1 MSEDYYDFEYLGFES
16 NDSDEYQKGAFLYR
30 FVSQRSHHR
39 YLVRVELYINN
50 LHCIKFYDESDG
62 NFGDFSRITAT
73 FEPRRIFRTVANIG
87 FEVFRKNRSASFM
100 YIGAADYRDLKG
112 WPTRRYRVYKAFI
125 DALDIKDWFE
135 VFDYDEQSM
144 SVLVNLSEMPTEED
158 RQSFLRKIESFAG
171 IISSTD

>member
-16 NDSDEYQKGAFLYR
+16 NDSDEYQKGAFLCR

-100 YIGAADYRDLKG
+100 YIGAADYRDLRAG
-112 WPTRRYRVYKAFI
+112 QHDDIGFTRLLLMLWILRIGLR
-125 DALDIKDWFE
+125 
-135 VFDYDEQSM
+135 
-144 SVLVNLSEMPTEED
+144 
-158 RQSFLRKIESFAG
+158 FL
-171 IISSTD
+171 TMMNNQCQCL